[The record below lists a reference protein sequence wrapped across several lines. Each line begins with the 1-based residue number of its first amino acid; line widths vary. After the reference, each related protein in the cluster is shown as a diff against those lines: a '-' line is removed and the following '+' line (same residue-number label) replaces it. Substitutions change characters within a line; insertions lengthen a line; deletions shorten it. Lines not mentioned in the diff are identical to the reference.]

1 MIIELILVFLGL
13 IGLIIAVYSDFKT
26 TEIPDWLSYSLIIT
40 AISLRAFNSLAY
52 NNLLYIKIAVINL
65 IIFFIIGNIMFYSKQ
80 WGGGDV
86 KLLMALSVIFAT
98 YPEFL
103 LKFFSPILD
112 INFPLIIFINTLMVG
127 CIYSMILTIYKSI
140 KNRKEFLKQFK
151 TYLVKTSSLRKIV
164 LILSILLIILSI
176 IITNIYL
183 KIIIFFSSLSILF
196 LLYSWIYLKSVEK
209 SCMYKVMKL
218 NELREGDWITKDIYK
233 NKNLILKIPRYGITK
248 QEINLLKK
256 YKINEVEIKQG
267 IIFTPS
273 FLIATI
279 LSLIFGDLLA
289 YII

>member
-248 QEINLLKK
+248 QGINLLKK

>member
-13 IGLIIAVYSDFKT
+13 IGLIIAIYSDFKT
-26 TEIPDWLSYSLIIT
+26 TEIPDWLSYSLIII
-40 AISLRAFNSLAY
+40 ALALIAFNSLAY
-52 NNLLYIKIAVINL
+52 NNFLNIKIALINL

-86 KLLMALSVIFAT
+86 KLLIALSVIFST

-112 INFPLIIFINTLMVG
+112 INFPIIIFVNTLIVG
-127 CIYSMILTIYKSI
+127 CIYSMIFTIYKSI
-140 KNRKEFLKQFK
+140 KNRKEFLKQYK
-151 TYLVKTSSLRKIV
+151 VYLVKTKNLRKIV
-164 LILSILLIILSI
+164 LVLSILLIILSI
-176 IITNIYL
+176 IMTNIYL
-183 KIIIFFSSLSILF
+183 KMIIFFSSLSILF
-196 LLYSWIYLKSVEK
+196 LLYSWFYIKSVEK
-209 SCMYKVMKL
+209 SCMYKVMKV

-233 NKNLILKIPRYGITK
+233 NKTLILKIPKYGITK

-256 YKINEVEIKQG
+256 YKITEIEIKQG
-267 IIFTPS
+267 IIFTPN